1 MRKQIF
7 LSVLFAFASFSM
19 AFAQFPLMDLVGNTV
34 SISPTTYQFAVGANS
49 VTNPNTKVLINGGKL
64 EMRIPSTLSELIKIN
79 HSTGFGA
86 SYFFNTTG
94 ATNYFDAS
102 VFPINTSDEGW
113 FSHYRNSNFSGA
125 KGLRLFNGDGTD
137 GIGAQF
143 GLNGLNSYIQNGNFG
158 IGTDNPTARLHVE
171 GDGYFRKDGQSL
183 LLSGVNSN
191 YLLMQS
197 DNGQLGIFG
206 FTKPGNTTLE
216 VINKTGSGDMIFRT
230 EGAYGFGIAPQ
241 VAVHATG
248 NRLRLSTPGNPNRFV
263 ELRTDGAALDLNS
276 NEGPLFIHSN
286 TDNVYLGAF
295 GNSVIVGNEGITPS
309 DRFEV
314 IGNMKVHGFDAV
326 VHGRSADGREADL
339 VGTYQGWDADGVYLA
354 GYNAINAPGVRNT
367 RRVYMGGAGTETL
380 VADLANQRV
389 GIGVTLAEIP
399 AGYTLAVDGRV
410 ICEELRV
417 RNSASWPDYV
427 FEANYELPSLK
438 AVQQHIQ
445 EKGHLPGIP
454 SAAEVAAQGGMEV
467 GEMQRLLLEKV
478 EQLTLYS
485 IEADQQNVHLRT
497 QLDTANTQLLGLIQR
512 IEKLEGSKK

>member
-7 LSVLFAFASFSM
+7 LSALFVFATISL

-49 VTNPNTKVLINGGKL
+49 VSDPNTKVLINGGKIEL
-64 EMRIPSTLSELIKIN
+64 MVPSTLSELIKIN
-79 HSTGFGA
+79 HSTGLGA
-86 SYFFNTTG
+86 SWFFNTTG
-94 ATNYFDAS
+94 TTNYFDAS
-102 VFPINTSDEGW
+102 ISTLNPTDEGW
-113 FSHYRNSNFSGA
+113 FSHYLNSNFSGP
-125 KGLRLFNGDGTD
+125 KGLRLFNGDGT
-137 GIGAQF
+137 GSIGMQF
-143 GLNGLNSYIQNGNFG
+143 GLNGLNSYLTAGNFG
-158 IGTDNPTARLHVE
+158 VGTDIPTARLHVE

-183 LLSGVNSN
+183 LLSGVNST
-191 YLLMQS
+191 YLRLNS
-197 DNGQLGIFG
+197 DGNQTGIFG

-216 VINKTGSGDMIFRT
+216 IINKTNAGDLVFRT
-230 EGAYGFGIAPQ
+230 EGAFGFGINPQ
-241 VAVHATG
+241 VALHASG

-263 ELRTDGAALDLNS
+263 ELRTDGNALDLNS
-276 NEGPLFIHSN
+276 NEGPLYIHSN

-295 GNSVIVGNEGITPS
+295 GNSVIVGNQDVPPT

-339 VGTYQGWDADGVYLA
+339 VGTYQGWDADGLYLA
-354 GYNAINAPGVRNT
+354 GYNAINAPGLRST
-367 RRVYMGGAGTETL
+367 RRIYMGGAGSETL
-380 VADLANQRV
+380 VADLTSQRV

-438 AVQQHIQ
+438 AVQEHIQ

-478 EQLTLYS
+478 EQLTLYA
-485 IEADQQNVHLRT
+485 IETEKQNTQLRA
-497 QLDTANTQLLGLIQR
+497 QLDTANAQMLELIQR
-512 IEKLEGSKK
+512 MNKLEGR

>member
-1 MRKQIF
+1 M
-7 LSVLFAFASFSM
+7 
-19 AFAQFPLMDLVGNTV
+19 
-34 SISPTTYQFAVGANS
+34 
-49 VTNPNTKVLINGGKL
+49 
-64 EMRIPSTLSELIKIN
+64 
-79 HSTGFGA
+79 
-86 SYFFNTTG
+86 
-94 ATNYFDAS
+94 
-102 VFPINTSDEGW
+102 
-113 FSHYRNSNFSGA
+113 
-125 KGLRLFNGDGTD
+125 
-137 GIGAQF
+137 
-143 GLNGLNSYIQNGNFG
+143 
-158 IGTDNPTARLHVE
+158 
-171 GDGYFRKDGQSL
+171 
-183 LLSGVNSN
+183 LLSGVNSS
-191 YLLMQS
+191 YLRMES
-197 DNGQLGIFG
+197 DSGQLGIFG
-206 FTKPGNTTLE
+206 FTKPGNTNLE
-216 VINKTGSGDMIFRT
+216 VINKTDGGDMIFRT
-230 EGAYGFGIAPQ
+230 EGAYGFGITPQ

-248 NRLRLSTPGNPNRFV
+248 DRLRLSTPGNPNRFV

-276 NEGPLFIHSN
+276 NDGPLFIHSN

-354 GYNAINAPGVRNT
+354 GYNAINAPGVRST
-367 RRVYMGGAGTETL
+367 RRIYMGGAGTETL
-380 VADLANQRV
+380 VADLATQRV

-438 AVQQHIQ
+438 TVQQHIQ

-485 IEADQQNVHLRT
+485 IEADQKNAQLRT
-497 QLDTANTQLLGLIQR
+497 QLDASNAQLLELIQR
-512 IEKLEGSKK
+512 IEKLEGSKE